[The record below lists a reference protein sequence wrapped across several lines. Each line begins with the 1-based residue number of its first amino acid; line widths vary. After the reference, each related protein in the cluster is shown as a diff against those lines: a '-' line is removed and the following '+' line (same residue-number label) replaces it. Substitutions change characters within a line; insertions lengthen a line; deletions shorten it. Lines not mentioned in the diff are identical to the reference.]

1 MIDKE
6 LSTILDQNMMVEDG
20 EPRSLIAIANR
31 IEGNQMVWDAEIKEI
46 FRCLQDMDVKVK
58 EIVRV
63 LLNPSSSWPRI
74 TSIPQMENQ
83 LNNEGTYPVH
93 GL

>member
-6 LSTILDQNMMVEDG
+6 LPTIRLDHNTMVQDG
-20 EPRSLIAIANR
+20 EPLSLTTIANR
-31 IEGNQMVWDAEIKEI
+31 IEGNQKVWDAEIKEI

-63 LLNPSSSWPRI
+63 LLKPGSS
-74 TSIPQMENQ
+74 
-83 LNNEGTYPVH
+83 
-93 GL
+93 

>member
-6 LSTILDQNMMVEDG
+6 LPTILDQNTMVEDE
-20 EPRSLIAIANR
+20 EPLSLTAIAKR
-31 IEGNQMVWDAEIKEI
+31 IEDNQKVWDVEIKEI

-63 LLNPSSSWPRI
+63 LLKPGSS
-74 TSIPQMENQ
+74 
-83 LNNEGTYPVH
+83 
-93 GL
+93 